1 MKTSV
6 CGYSHTDSP
15 TSCSKSIRWLSPLKR
30 KTMPSWRSPS
40 RSTRSE
46 TPESTSMFT
55 VPGSRMP
62 ARTVSWISRG
72 LRISTTV
79 DSMSCVA
86 SRWES
91 MEPAGPAPM
100 MATWVVMV
108 LRATVF
114 LACRGSL
121 VDVQLVEEREQVV
134 ERLEQILVVPDHRR
148 ARCDR
153 AKTGE
158 KPIYGHGL
166 CSTTVHSSDP
176 KIEGGELRCPVR
188 LLPEVVVRGV
198 GTSATVPAITA
209 VQSASGGASPPV
221 VAIRWMTVVFPSWPG
236 VVEAADSRTHGM
248 AVGSALTLAS
258 AWPTTMLPSLV
269 CHVGPAKCV
278 MMISPRSSKRFARGA
293 ARPSPVPLHE
303 QIGRRLRGRSGTPC
317 CRRVP

>member
-62 ARTVSWISRG
+62 ARTVSWISRR

-91 MEPAGPAPM
+91 MRPAGPAPM

-153 AKTGE
+153 GE
-158 KPIYGHGL
+158 DRREADLRPRTLLNDRPLQRPGDRGRGTAL
-166 CSTTVHSSDP
+166 SGPFTSRSS
-176 KIEGGELRCPVR
+176 
-188 LLPEVVVRGV
+188 
-198 GTSATVPAITA
+198 
-209 VQSASGGASPPV
+209 
-221 VAIRWMTVVFPSWPG
+221 
-236 VVEAADSRTHGM
+236 
-248 AVGSALTLAS
+248 
-258 AWPTTMLPSLV
+258 
-269 CHVGPAKCV
+269 
-278 MMISPRSSKRFARGA
+278 SPRCRGPRPLFPPLPRCSLRQGERAHQWLRFVG
-293 ARPSPVPLHE
+293 
-303 QIGRRLRGRSGTPC
+303 
-317 CRRVP
+317 